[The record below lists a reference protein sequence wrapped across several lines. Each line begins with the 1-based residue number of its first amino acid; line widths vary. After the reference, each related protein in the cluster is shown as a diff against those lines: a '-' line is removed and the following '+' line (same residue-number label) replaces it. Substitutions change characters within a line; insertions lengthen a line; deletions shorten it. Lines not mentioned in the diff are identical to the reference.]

1 MSPLAVGQLVT
12 HTQLLV
18 LVLSESGGFG
28 DVEHAQALVF
38 LQKLVLGL
46 DLLSEHAQFALL
58 QRETHVD
65 PRQARNLLPS
75 LLDLRLQLVQLL
87 EHVGAVFVHAVE
99 R

>member
-87 EHVGAVFVHAVE
+87 MDVWAVSVHAVNG
-99 R
+99 